1 MEACRALGLTRAQGR
16 LWAESS
22 GSSQVVRAWQ
32 WLRSEVVGPGRED
45 VAELRILLAEVL
57 SGFYLLEH
65 VVFYT
70 LVGFLLPQL
79 LDYERHIGLDA
90 DQIAKRT
97 GHHSHFM
104 SLALGSSGT
113 LVIFL
118 LYLTVIHFSL
128 GALWAICRTG
138 REQACTGRE
147 FACTG
152 RERACTRREPA
163 CTG

>member
-1 MEACRALGLTRAQGR
+1 MVACRALGLTRAQGR

-70 LVGFLLPQL
+70 LVGLGRGRATG
-79 LDYERHIGLDA
+79 DRRHI
-90 DQIAKRT
+90 
-97 GHHSHFM
+97 
-104 SLALGSSGT
+104 
-113 LVIFL
+113 
-118 LYLTVIHFSL
+118 
-128 GALWAICRTG
+128 
-138 REQACTGRE
+138 
-147 FACTG
+147 
-152 RERACTRREPA
+152 
-163 CTG
+163 